1 MTDAAER
8 FLEAIKALDEVADEL
23 RPNEAR
29 TSFDD
34 ATLQEFWRDW
44 THISSWAGS
53 LWRLLSEDLEAPAKP
68 VEDED
73 LEETGEAG

>member
-8 FLEAIKALDEVADEL
+8 FLQAIKTLDEVADEVK
-23 RPNEAR
+23 PDEAR
-29 TSFDD
+29 SSFDD

-53 LWRLLSEDLEAPAKP
+53 LWRLLSEDLETPAKP
-68 VEDED
+68 VRDDELD
-73 LEETGEAG
+73 ETGEGG